1 MKGRLKRQIY
11 LFSIYY
17 ACLKMT
23 VNYEVIGKVVLLKSV
38 EISPLDLG

>member
-11 LFSIYY
+11 LFSIYS
-17 ACLKMT
+17 ACLKMIL
-23 VNYEVIGKVVLLKSV
+23 NNRIIGKVVLLKSV